1 MEKKRVTIRDIA
13 ARAGVSISLVSFVMN
28 NCVSADGKRKYR
40 VSDEKR
46 LQILDAA
53 RELDYRPNPAAR
65 TLRSGRSM
73 VIGVVLSD
81 ISNIFY
87 GEIARRL
94 EDIAYQRGYT
104 VLFGSTDENP
114 SKLDRIV
121 RTFIGQQ
128 VDGFIIVPCEGSE
141 GSIDRILQ
149 SQIPVVVLDRRDLP
163 VEAPT
168 VVIDNVGAMGK
179 AVDLLFGQ
187 GARRIDMIS
196 YTLRVSSIMEREEG
210 YIRRMRDAGLG
221 EEQIRIHRVPFE
233 SIDETVHR
241 MMPEILA
248 GAPEGLVFATNSLTL
263 SAIRDLTRRRLR
275 VQKDIRIVGFDDS
288 EVYSLFSPPI
298 SHIQQPVEEIC
309 RVSSDELFDLIDGH
323 AEQRRR
329 ERILDSR
336 IVEH

>member
-40 VSDEKR
+40 VSEEKR
-46 LQILDAA
+46 RQILQAT
-53 RELDYRPNPAAR
+53 RELDYRPDAAAR
-65 TLRSGRSM
+65 MLRGGRSL

-104 VLFGSTDENP
+104 VLIGSTDENP

-121 RTFIGQQ
+121 RTFIDKR

-141 GSIDRILQ
+141 ESIAGILRAR
-149 SQIPVVVLDRRDLP
+149 IPVVVLDRRDFA

-168 VVIDNVGAMGK
+168 VVLDNVGAMCK
-179 AVDLLFGQ
+179 AVNLLFGQ
-187 GARRIDMIS
+187 GVRHIDMFS
-196 YTLRVSSIMEREEG
+196 YTLRVSSIVEREQG
-210 YIRRMRDAGLG
+210 YIRCMHDAGLDSR
-221 EEQIRIHRVPFE
+221 IRIHRVPFE
-233 SIDETVHR
+233 RIDESVR
-241 MMPEILA
+241 ELMPGVLD

-263 SAIRDLTRRRLR
+263 AAIRDLTRRGWRL
-275 VQKDIRIVGFDDS
+275 QEQIRIVGFDDS

-298 SHIQQPVEEIC
+298 SHIRQPVEEIC
-309 RVSSDELFDLIDGH
+309 RVASDELFDLIDGRT
-323 AEQRRR
+323 EQQRR
-329 ERILDSR
+329 ELVLESH
-336 IVEH
+336 IVEL